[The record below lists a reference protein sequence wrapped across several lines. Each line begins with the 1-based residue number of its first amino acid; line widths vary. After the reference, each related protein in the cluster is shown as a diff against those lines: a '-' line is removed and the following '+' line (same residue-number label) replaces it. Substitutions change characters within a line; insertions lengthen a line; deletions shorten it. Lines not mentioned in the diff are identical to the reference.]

1 MKRREFTY
9 LKRGYTM
16 SSSGGYYS
24 RSSARRIFW
33 IEMLLILAV
42 LASGLYWL
50 GPRFFGSSQVYAP
63 ESVVQEVFQTF
74 LDARERCQDALRNSS
89 GEGLPPE
96 QIITKALAPLK
107 SNQGSSPAILIGTSS
122 GLILPGRQNPPA
134 GLPINQLPLAQ
145 QNHGALIL
153 RAGSEACFVLFE
165 RIPGSEYCLIVA
177 KPFIPLFS
185 LGFHSLPSTDFNVPK

>member
-9 LKRGYTM
+9 LKRGYAR

-24 RSSARRIFW
+24 GSSARRIFW
-33 IEMLLILAV
+33 IEVLLILAV
-42 LASGLYWL
+42 LAAGLYWL

-74 LDARERCQDALRNSS
+74 LDARERCQEALRNPPE
-89 GEGLPPE
+89 EGLSHE
-96 QIITKALAPLK
+96 QIITQAVAPLK
-107 SNQGSSPAILIGTSS
+107 SNPGLSPAILIGTSS
-122 GLILPGRQNPPA
+122 GLILPGRQNLPA
-134 GLPINQLPLAQ
+134 GFTINQLPLAQ

-165 RIPGSEYCLIVA
+165 RIPGCEFCLIVA
-177 KPFIPLFS
+177 KSFKPLFS
-185 LGFHSLPSTDFNVPK
+185 LGFDSLPSTDFNVPK